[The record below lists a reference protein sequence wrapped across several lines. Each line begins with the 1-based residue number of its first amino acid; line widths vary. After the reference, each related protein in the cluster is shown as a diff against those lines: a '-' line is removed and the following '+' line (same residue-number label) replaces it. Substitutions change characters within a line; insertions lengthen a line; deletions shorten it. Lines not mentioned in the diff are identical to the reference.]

1 MIVRTAHRLLV
12 ILDLIVAVTAIA
24 GGTVLVVSALVPSW
38 STVLAPPR
46 EYLEGSPFA
55 SYLVPGLA
63 LAAVLGGLHLA
74 AAVLL
79 LRRSRLQF
87 IGATVAGYAM
97 LIWIF
102 VQMIVIPFSF
112 LQALYIAAGL
122 GELGLVLLCL
132 GLFSRPAPRPPAERR
147 SE

>member
-1 MIVRTAHRLLV
+1 MIPRIGRRLLV

-24 GGTVLVVSALVPSW
+24 GGTVLVVSALLPSW

-46 EYLEGSPFA
+46 EYLEGSPFE

-63 LAAVLGGLHLA
+63 LALLLGGVHLV

-79 LRRSRLQF
+79 LRRSRVQL

-112 LQALYIAAGL
+112 LQAIYIAAGL
-122 GELGLVLLCL
+122 AELGLVLLCL
-132 GLFSRPAPRPPAERR
+132 GLFSHPTPPPPVE
-147 SE
+147 

>member
-1 MIVRTAHRLLV
+1 MIHRIAHRLLV

-24 GGTVLVVSALVPSW
+24 GGAVLVVSSLLPSW

-46 EYLEGSPFA
+46 EYLAGSPFA

-63 LAAVLGGLHLA
+63 LAVLLGGLHLA

-79 LRRSRLQF
+79 LRRSRVRF
-87 IGATVAGYAM
+87 IAATVAGYAM

-112 LQALYIAAGL
+112 LQAVYLAAGL
-122 GELGLVLLCL
+122 AELGLVLLCL
-132 GLFSRPAPRPPAERR
+132 GLFRLPSPPVE
-147 SE
+147 

>member
-1 MIVRTAHRLLV
+1 MIHRIAHRLLV

-24 GGTVLVVSALVPSW
+24 GGAVLAVSAVVPSW
-38 STVLAPPR
+38 STILAPPP
-46 EYLEGSPFA
+46 EYLEGSPFG

-63 LAAVLGGLHLA
+63 LAVLLGGLHLV

-79 LRRSRLQF
+79 LRRSRIRF
-87 IGATVAGYAM
+87 IAATVAAYAM

-112 LQALYIAAGL
+112 LQAVYIAAGL
-122 GELGLVLLCL
+122 AELGLVLLSL
-132 GLFSRPAPRPPAERR
+132 GLFSRLAPHPPVE
-147 SE
+147 